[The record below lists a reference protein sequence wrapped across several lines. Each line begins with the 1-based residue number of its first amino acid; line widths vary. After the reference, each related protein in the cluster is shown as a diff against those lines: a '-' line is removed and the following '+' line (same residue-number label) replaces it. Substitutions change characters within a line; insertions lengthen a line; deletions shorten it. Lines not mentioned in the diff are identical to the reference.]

1 MANIKSSIKRIK
13 IANTRTMRNKS
24 IKSGFRS
31 AIKKL
36 ETAISEGDL
45 DKARALYPEVSS
57 KLDKAAAKGYSTRM
71 PLLEEIQAGFKT
83 KNGPSSRIIGYIMA
97 KSFRDGSF
105 CCIYYFLSKG
115 PIC

>member
-45 DKARALYPEVSS
+45 DKARALYPEKSVASWT
-57 KLDKAAAKGYSTRM
+57 KLLQRGYSTRM
-71 PLLEEIQAGFKT
+71 PLLGR
-83 KNGPSSRIIGYIMA
+83 NPSW
-97 KSFRDGSF
+97 
-105 CCIYYFLSKG
+105 L
-115 PIC
+115 